1 MVTIQEKGLLL
12 VVTDG
17 LLLKNIKLILIL
29 FIYIFI
35 MNICKNNNNKNINLL
50 MIKIEKT
57 KNNNFFWTPDFIEKW
72 YKATAVSVLERSITE
87 FYAAFM
93 NLEVK
98 KQYRKE
104 GVHVISLQAYATL
117 WNEDAMNLL
126 IIVDWLHRL
135 EKFKF

>member
-1 MVTIQEKGLLL
+1 MVIIQEKSLLL
-12 VVTDG
+12 IVADG
-17 LLLKNIKLILIL
+17 LLLKNLKLILIL
-29 FIYIFI
+29 FIYIFV
-35 MNICKNNNNKNINLL
+35 MNICNNNNNKNIKLL

-57 KNNNFFWTPDFIEKW
+57 KNTNFFWTPEFIEKW
-72 YKATAVSVLERSITE
+72 YKATAVSVLEGSITE

-104 GVHVISLQAYATL
+104 GVHAISFQDYATL

-126 IIVDWLHRL
+126 IIVGWLHRL